1 MCFIFAHAAFVR
13 VKLMMMMIIIIT
25 PPPIGS
31 AEYCNERVCPSV
43 CLCVCVCLSV
53 REHISRTARP
63 DVLCMFGPPVAVARS
78 SSGGVAIS
86 YVFPV
91 LWMTSYLCICNV
103 YIKSA
108 AWSSFAECLLFCVR
122 LHVYVSVCFLSSF
135 PAVILCMYVFNLCCQ
150 LA

>member
-1 MCFIFAHAAFVR
+1 MSVSVR
-13 VKLMMMMIIIIT
+13 L
-25 PPPIGS
+25 
-31 AEYCNERVCPSV
+31 SV
-43 CLCVCVCLSV
+43 SVCVCVCLSASTSPELHV
-53 REHISRTARP
+53 Q
-63 DVLCMFGPPVAVARS
+63 MFCACSAPPVAVARS

-108 AWSSFAECLLFCVR
+108 AWSSFAECLFVLCAIAW
-122 LHVYVSVCFLSSF
+122 YVSACFLSSF

>member
-1 MCFIFAHAAFVR
+1 MSV
-13 VKLMMMMIIIIT
+13 
-25 PPPIGS
+25 S
-31 AEYCNERVCPSV
+31 ARLSVSVCVCPSASTSPE
-43 CLCVCVCLSV
+43 L
-53 REHISRTARP
+53 H
-63 DVLCMFGPPVAVARS
+63 VLMFCACSAPPVVVARS

-122 LHVYVSVCFLSSF
+122 LRVYVSVCFLSSF
-135 PAVILCMYVFNLCCQ
+135 PAVILCIYVFNLCCQ